1 MLDRLE
7 INRNGIRG
15 VWKDQVLDRL
25 EIHRNG
31 IRGVFTHAGLGSAD
45 FRIMSFLGSR
55 AEGFLSAISYRWIP
69 LCNLVQKDSSL

>member
-15 VWKDQVLDRL
+15 VWNDQVLDRL

-45 FRIMSFLGSR
+45 YMIL
-55 AEGFLSAISYRWIP
+55 EGEA
-69 LCNLVQKDSSL
+69 